1 MAMRKQHR
9 ILIATDGS
17 GPAQDALA
25 TALQFPWPASSR
37 VRAVVARSRWLP
49 AVSEH
54 ARAAV
59 ERVSSVKTRSRRF
72 GLSTDTKVMA

>member
-25 TALQFPWPASSR
+25 TALQFPWPACPPQKLDPGDS
-37 VRAVVARSRWLP
+37 
-49 AVSEH
+49 
-54 ARAAV
+54 
-59 ERVSSVKTRSRRF
+59 
-72 GLSTDTKVMA
+72 G